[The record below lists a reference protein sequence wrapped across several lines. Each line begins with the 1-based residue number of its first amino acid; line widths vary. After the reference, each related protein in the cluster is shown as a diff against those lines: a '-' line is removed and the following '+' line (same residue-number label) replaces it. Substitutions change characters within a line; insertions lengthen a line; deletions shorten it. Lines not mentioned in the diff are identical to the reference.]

1 MPIQALIRYFMQCQD
16 RFRDLINIIFDLDG
30 TLIDSAPSILRCLE
44 ISLKMKGYLP
54 LVDLNRSLIGPPLND
69 IFKLLTN
76 EDEDRKIAEL
86 IEEFKF
92 QYDSVLCKHAR
103 PYDGIHN
110 LLLGLK
116 KAKKN
121 IYIVTNK
128 RYKPSKL
135 IIDHN
140 NWAEIFDDIYSID
153 HPEVIFKEKVQVMR
167 QLIIDKG
174 LNKHRSCYIGD
185 RAEDFEAAKA
195 NSIPFI
201 YVEWGYGLDQSDL
214 LFNQASKS
222 PLQLRKIL
230 VGE

>member
-1 MPIQALIRYFMQCQD
+1 MQCQD
-16 RFRDLINIIFDLDG
+16 SFKDVINVIFDLDG

-44 ISLKMKGYLP
+44 TSLEMRGYLP
-54 LVDLNRSLIGPPLND
+54 LVDLNTSLIGPPLTD
-69 IFKLLTN
+69 VLKLLTN
-76 EDEDRKIAEL
+76 EDDERKIAEL
-86 IEEFKF
+86 IEEFKS
-92 QYDSVLCKHAR
+92 QYDLDFCKHAR
-103 PYDGIHN
+103 PYDGIHD

-140 NWAEIFDDIYSID
+140 NWAELFDDIYTID
-153 HPEVIFKEKVQVMR
+153 HPEVILKEKAQVIR

-174 LNKHRSCYIGD
+174 LNKYSSCYIGD
-185 RAEDFEAAKA
+185 RTEDSEAAKT

-201 YVEWGYGLDQSDL
+201 HVEWGYGLDLSDPM
-214 LFNQASKS
+214 FNQVSKS